1 MMDFW
6 IEHPTAPVGATPCGC
21 PFCLW
26 LHALFVVLRN
36 QGRHCPY
43 GPPRRWGNP
52 LWLPVLFVVA
62 RFVVP
67 NQGRH
72 GGLPLRFTPPLGQ
85 PPVVTRLFAVARFMV
100 PNQGRHGGLPLRSTP
115 RRGNP
120 LWLPVLFVVARIIRR
135 STESG
140 QAQGP
145 APTVHPAVGAT
156 PCGCP
161 FVRRCPYYLSFYG
174 IRAGTGACP
183 YGPTRVG
190 ATPCGCCRFYLSLPV
205 CSWLH
210 VLFVVLRNQ
219 GRHGG
224 LPLRSTPRWGNPLWL
239 PVCSWLPGA
248 SVSLVDPARRKE
260 LAM

>member
-115 RRGNP
+115 RWGNP
-120 LWLPVLFVVARIIRR
+120 LWLPVLFVVARWFAVARIMVPN
-135 STESG
+135 
-140 QAQGP
+140 QGRHGGLP
-145 APTVHPAVGAT
+145 YGPPRVGAT

-161 FVRRCPYYLSFYG
+161 FICRCPYY
-174 IRAGTGACP
+174 GAKSGQAR
-183 YGPTRVG
+183 GPAPTV
-190 ATPCGCCRFYLSLPV
+190 
-205 CSWLH
+205 
-210 VLFVVLRNQ
+210 
-219 GRHGG
+219 
-224 LPLRSTPRWGNPLWL
+224 NP
-239 PVCSWLPGA
+239 P
-248 SVSLVDPARRKE
+248 
-260 LAM
+260 